1 MYIQQLNEVWYQFG
15 ALLSLA
21 INVLTLLLLFVTVL
35 WRPIFCA
42 HFTDEETLIQTGWVA
57 YLVSDRTR
65 GLNPDLSDIR
75 AKLLHSGLGCLPTP
89 GKSHNMP

>member
-1 MYIQQLNEVWYQFG
+1 MWYQYS

-21 INVLTLLLLFVTVL
+21 INVLTLVNSL
-35 WRPIFCA
+35 WRPVFYA

-65 GLNPDLSDIR
+65 GLNPDLFDIR
-75 AKLLHSGLGCLPTP
+75 AKLLHSGLYCLPTP
-89 GKSHNMP
+89 GRSHNMP